1 MRIFVVEDCVP
12 VRERLIELIEA
23 LGGHTVVGEAGNYHD
38 AVAGICNSNPD
49 VGIFD
54 IRLTDGNGID
64 ALAAVKRKLP
74 ALRAIM
80 LSNQATTQHLKASE
94 HAGAEF
100 FLDKTQEFDK
110 IGEVLAGMQR
120 VEE

>member
-23 LGGHTVVGEAGNYHD
+23 LGGHAVVGEAGNYHD

-54 IRLTDGNGID
+54 IRLAGGNGLD
-64 ALAAVKRKLP
+64 ALVAVKRKLP
-74 ALRAIM
+74 GLRAIM
-80 LSNQATTQHLKASE
+80 LSNQASKQHMKASA
-94 HAGAEF
+94 HAGAEY

-110 IGEVLAGMQR
+110 IGEVLVDMQR
-120 VEE
+120 MNE